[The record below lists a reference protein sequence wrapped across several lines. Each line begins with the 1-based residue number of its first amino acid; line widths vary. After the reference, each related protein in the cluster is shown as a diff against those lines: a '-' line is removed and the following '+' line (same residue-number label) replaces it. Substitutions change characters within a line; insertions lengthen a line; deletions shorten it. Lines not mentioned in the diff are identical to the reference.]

1 MELLEVSSQEKGKV
15 LDQLGDDD
23 DNGDDDDDDD
33 VVSNNDDYSML
44 AMNHMMITF
53 GS

>member
-23 DNGDDDDDDD
+23 DDDGDDDDDD
-33 VVSNNDDYSML
+33 VVGNGDDYSML
-44 AMNHMMITF
+44 AMNRMMITF
-53 GS
+53 GY

>member
-15 LDQLGDDD
+15 LDQLGDAHD
-23 DNGDDDDDDD
+23 DNGDDDDD
-33 VVSNNDDYSML
+33 VVGNGDDYSML
-44 AMNHMMITF
+44 AMNRMMITF